1 MHVAFIVEGVEREL
15 DLDVASGHGT
25 VGDLA
30 AALSWDAPGSGLV
43 IDGRYWAP
51 DTPLGDL
58 SLRQGAVLEPAS
70 GPPPGSDAP
79 APAAVLSVAG
89 GLGAGAT
96 LDLSPGR
103 HTLGRDPERADV
115 VIDDPTVSGGH
126 ARLDVNPE
134 GVVVVADLESR
145 NGTVVEGYKPGG
157 PLRLGPGEVVQTG
170 AVLWRT
176 GKPPAVDA
184 SLLGRPRRGGTAAFN
199 RPPRAMERFT
209 PVSLRVP
216 PPPKKLGEATRF
228 GIGAMLAPVIFGAGT
243 AVVSKNLMMASFALL
258 SPVMMMT
265 NRMEEKRRTGKDRA
279 RGDKEFNAALVKFR
293 RALLTARQAEVARR
307 RTAFPDPAEVL
318 RRATGPS
325 VRVWER
331 RPAHD
336 DFLKAS
342 VGAARVPWTPPLE
355 SPSGE
360 RPVEIDEAIAQLGW
374 LPSAPLVTDLTA
386 AHTLGVVGDRAAAL
400 ALARGVICQLAVNH
414 GPADL
419 RVAVLTEPD
428 RAAEWDWVKWLP
440 HVRSTDEA
448 SGRHLLGAAPEDQSA
463 VLDELSVVPP
473 RPSPGQ
479 EAPSGPVTLV
489 VVDAPALLEGRNSPA
504 RDVLAGQGVPACGLV
519 LAATADQL
527 PALSSSVIEL
537 NGANGAARYRE
548 PAFNL
553 TVEPVLVSGMT
564 EELARQ
570 CGRALSALEDPEVA
584 DVGADLPSGVALV
597 ELIGSDVTAGA
608 LAKRW
613 KAAGRVP
620 SLGAPMGVCGDGPLE
635 LDLVSDGPHALIAG
649 TTGAG
654 KSELLRSI
662 VAGMAATVDSEHLN
676 FVLIDYKGGSAFA
689 NCADLP
695 HTVGMVTDLDE
706 HLGARA
712 LRCLEAELHYRETR
726 LRDAGASDLKEYLRA
741 GHPDPLPRL
750 VVIIDEFATMAA
762 ELPDFIDS
770 LVGIAQRGR
779 SLGVHM
785 ILATQRPGG
794 AVNDNIRANTNLR
807 ISLRVQEAA
816 ESADIV
822 GSPLAASIGRKQAGR
837 GYVRLGAAEVF
848 PFQAALVT
856 GVTKHEEQSAVRVAR
871 FVFGPDPIAP
881 DQPPGAVATAAAAP
895 AAAAGAP
902 TEVSDLEVLVA
913 AAAEAARL
921 GGLAEP
927 RRPWPE
933 TLPQQV
939 TLDELADPPT
949 VDARGPIVG
958 AGAPFGLADD
968 PSNQRRA
975 LFSWAPPAGNFYVCG
990 MSGSGTTE
998 TLASVAVSLARAY
1011 GPERLW
1017 IYGFDFG
1024 TQALA
1029 GLAGLPHCGGIIGS
1043 SDRERQFRLVRFLAD
1058 ELERRRRYVA
1068 SSGAVRIDP
1077 ADPASPFPSIVVL
1090 IDNYGALSAAWDDV
1104 TGSALRDVLVR
1115 TIADGPGLG
1124 LVAAISTDRPLG
1136 LPGALGSVVPN
1147 KLALRLAEPT
1157 DLAFFGLNPREVGKL
1172 GFLRGVDAST
1182 KLELQVAVAHPDGLN
1197 AGVAATAAAY
1207 GQLDAAVRPPAIGT
1221 LTDEVPLQ
1229 LVKDGLRIDGEGW
1242 FLPLGIADATLAP
1255 AGLLLREGE
1264 HAFFAGPARCGKSTT
1279 LDAIA
1284 AMVGAAHPEV
1294 VISAIALRRSPL
1306 TETKEITR
1314 LITSAEQIATAV
1326 EEILADMSGPQL
1338 VLVDDADGVDD
1349 PMGNTMTNLV
1359 GTNRGD
1365 VHVIVA
1371 ARADAIRSNYVHW
1384 SGKVRSSRQGL
1395 ALKPDDIDANLWTT
1409 TFPRASTAGFPPG
1422 RGYLIADGIAALFQ
1436 AAKRD

>member
-15 DLDVASGHGT
+15 DLDVATGQGT

-43 IDGRYWAP
+43 IDGRYWAA

-58 SLRQGAVLEPAS
+58 SLRQGSVLEPAS
-70 GPPPGSDAP
+70 GPPPATTGAESAV
-79 APAAVLSVAG
+79 VLSVVG

-96 LDLSPGR
+96 IDLPPGR
-103 HTLGRDPERADV
+103 HTVGRDPETADV
-115 VIDDPTVSGGH
+115 VLDDPTISGSH
-126 ARLDVNPE
+126 ARLDVSPD

-145 NGTVVEGYKPGG
+145 NGTVVEGYKPDG
-157 PLRLGPGEVVQTG
+157 PLRLGQGEVVQTG

-184 SLLGRPRRGGTAAFN
+184 SLLGKPRRAGTVAFN

-209 PVSLRVP
+209 PVPLRVP
-216 PPPKKLGEATRF
+216 PPPRQVGEATRF
-228 GIGAMLAPVIFGAGT
+228 SIGAMIAPVIFGGGM
-243 AVVSKNLMMASFALL
+243 AVLGDNLMMASFALL
-258 SPVMMMT
+258 SPMMMLT
-265 NRMEEKRRTGKDRA
+265 NKMEEKRRTGRERA
-279 RGDKEFNAALVKFR
+279 RGDREFNEALVKFR
-293 RALLTARQAEVARR
+293 RALLTARQNEVSRR
-307 RTAFPDPAEVL
+307 RAAFPDAAEIL

-325 VRVWER
+325 VKVWER

-336 DFLKAS
+336 DFLKVS
-342 VGAARVPWTPPLE
+342 VGAARVPFTPPLD

-360 RPVEIDEAIAQLGW
+360 QPIEIEEAIAQLGW

-386 AHTLGVVGDRAAAL
+386 GHTLGVVGDRAAAL
-400 ALARGVICQLAVNH
+400 ALARWVICQLAVHH

-419 RVAVLTEPD
+419 RIAVLTEPD
-428 RAAEWDWVKWLP
+428 RAAQWDWVKWLP

-448 SGRHLLGAAPEDQSA
+448 SGRHLLAAAPEDQTA
-463 VLDELSVVPP
+463 VLDELSVSPP
-473 RPSPGQ
+473 RGAPGE
-479 EAPSGPVTLV
+479 EAPAGPVTLLL
-489 VVDAPALLEGRNSPA
+489 VDAPGLLEGRNSPA
-504 RDVLAGQGVPACGLV
+504 RDVLAGQGVRACGLV
-519 LAATADQL
+519 LAASADQL
-527 PALSSSVIEL
+527 PALSSSVVEL

-553 TVEPVLVSGMT
+553 MVEPVLVSGMT
-564 EELARQ
+564 EELARR
-570 CGRALSALEDPEVA
+570 CGRAMSALEDPEVA
-584 DVGADLPSGVALV
+584 DVGADLPAGVALV
-597 ELIGSDVTAGA
+597 DLIGSDITAEA
-608 LAKRW
+608 LVKRW
-613 KAAGRVP
+613 KAAGKVP
-620 SLGAPMGVCGDGPLE
+620 SLAAPMGVCGDGPLE
-635 LDLVSDGPHALIAG
+635 IDLVADGPHALMAG

-689 NCADLP
+689 QCADLP

-712 LRCLEAELHYRETR
+712 LRALEAELQYREMR

-741 GHPDPLPRL
+741 GHPEPLPRL

-822 GSPLAASIGRKQAGR
+822 GSPLAAAIGRKQAGR

-856 GVTKHEEQSAVRVAR
+856 GVTKKEEQAPVKVSR
-871 FVFGPDPIAP
+871 FVFGPDPIVPDEAP
-881 DQPPGAVATAAAAP
+881 AAKAAP
-895 AAAAGAP
+895 AAPVAGATQQP
-902 TEVSDLEVLVA
+902 SDLEVLVA

-921 GGLAEP
+921 GGLAKA

-933 TLPQQV
+933 TLPEQV
-939 TLDELADPPT
+939 TLDELADPAA
-949 VDARGPIVG
+949 VDAAGAVVG

-968 PSNQRRA
+968 PDKQRRA
-975 LFSWAPPAGNFYVCG
+975 VFSWAPPAGNFYACG
-990 MSGSGTTE
+990 MAGSGATE
-998 TLASVAVSLARAY
+998 TLATVAISLARTY
-1011 GPERLW
+1011 GPDKLW
-1017 IYGFDFG
+1017 VYGLDFG

-1029 GLAGLPHCGGIIGS
+1029 ALAGLPHCGGIIGS

-1068 SSGAVRIDP
+1068 AQGAVKIDP

-1090 IDNYGALSAAWDDV
+1090 IDNYGALSAAWDDP
-1104 TGSALRDVLVR
+1104 TGSTLRDVLVR

-1124 LVAAISTDRPLG
+1124 VVAAITTDRPLG

-1157 DLAFFGLNPREVGKL
+1157 DLAFFGLNSKEVGKL

-1182 KLELQVAVAHPDGLN
+1182 KLELQVAVPHPEGLS
-1197 AGVAATAAAY
+1197 AGVAATVATW
-1207 GQLDAAVRPPAIGT
+1207 GHVDTSHRPPAIGT
-1221 LTDEVPLQ
+1221 LVDEIPLD
-1229 LVKDGLRIDGEGW
+1229 LVREGLRIDVEGW
-1242 FLPLGIADATLAP
+1242 YLPLGVADATLAP

-1264 HAFFAGPARCGKSTT
+1264 HAFIAGPARCGKSTT

-1284 AMVGAAHPEV
+1284 AMVHNARPDV

-1306 TETKEITR
+1306 TEIKEVSR
-1314 LITSAEQIATAV
+1314 LITSADQIAEAV
-1326 EEILADMSGPQL
+1326 TEILADTSPQL
-1338 VLVDDADGVDD
+1338 ILIDDADGIED
-1349 PMGNTMTNLV
+1349 PMGNPMASLV
-1359 GTNRGD
+1359 GTHRGD
-1365 VHVIVA
+1365 VHLVVA

-1395 ALKPDDIDANLWTT
+1395 ALRPDDIDSNLWTT
-1409 TFPRASTAGFPPG
+1409 SFPRANTAGFPPG
-1422 RGYLIADGIAALFQ
+1422 RGYLIVDGVAGLFQ